1 MRIASCCGIAALL
14 ASCAQAP
21 GVPEPPIRK
30 IAEEYRTYGRVSDRL
45 QWAPTLCRAPSPAP
59 PRPSVSRDPETH
71 GKKLYYLYAKNF
83 EAYRTSHELPQP
95 VGQVLVKEAW
105 LPAATSTSSR
115 PVAGERAPLFVMMKT

>member
-45 QWAPTLCRAPSPAP
+45 QWAPTLCQPPSPAP

-71 GKKLYYLYAKNF
+71 GKTITAAGKIASCM
-83 EAYRTSHELPQP
+83 ECHESKQDRLF
-95 VGQVLVKEAW
+95 GVK
-105 LPAATSTSSR
+105 SC
-115 PVAGERAPLFVMMKT
+115 AGAQ